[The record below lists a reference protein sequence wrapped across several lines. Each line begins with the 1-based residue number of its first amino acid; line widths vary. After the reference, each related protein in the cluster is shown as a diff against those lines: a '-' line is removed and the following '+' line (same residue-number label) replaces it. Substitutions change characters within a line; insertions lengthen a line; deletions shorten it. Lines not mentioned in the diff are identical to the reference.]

1 MVQKKIDMGTV
12 KKSNWVKVIF
22 EGEWF
27 LGKVVELGCESSS
40 VCCLKK
46 RFGMHKPQD
55 LEPGRELWAEGL
67 KKIEKNLGKFMK

>member
-1 MVQKKIDMGTV
+1 MVQKKIDIGTV
-12 KKSNWVKVIF
+12 KKGNWVKVIF

-27 LGKVVELGCESSS
+27 LGKVVELGYELTL

-55 LEPGRELWAEGL
+55 LEPGRDTLL
-67 KKIEKNLGKFMK
+67 T